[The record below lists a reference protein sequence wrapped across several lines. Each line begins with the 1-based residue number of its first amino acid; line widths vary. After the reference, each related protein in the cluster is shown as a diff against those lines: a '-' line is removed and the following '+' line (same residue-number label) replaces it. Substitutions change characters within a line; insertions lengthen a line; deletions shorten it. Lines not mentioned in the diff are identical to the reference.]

1 MLEASMSGQ
10 EYFDDENKDSIS
22 DGWSADH
29 KRMLAIDRN
38 RNGVPDD
45 YEWVVKK
52 IETEVKAAFVGMAL
66 AIIVTVGILALLGWL
81 VGLLK

>member
-10 EYFDDENKDSIS
+10 EYFDDKNKDSIS

-81 VGLLK
+81 AGLLK

>member
-1 MLEASMSGQ
+1 MSGQ

-81 VGLLK
+81 AGLLK